1 MAHLEDLV
9 LVIGASGETGSRV
22 VKALLAKN
30 IPVKAL
36 VRTPEKAEAL
46 QMPGVEVQVTN
57 LTDPAELQTALEGI
71 KYVITATGARNFR
84 EPIETEAIE
93 VTFINLLSIAIKT
106 AGTEHIV
113 MCTSLGTD
121 NPEQFPQIAPVL
133 RLKSKAEEVIIG
145 CGVPYTIVR
154 PGGLVNEPGGVGVL
168 IRSKLEAP
176 GRISREDV
184 AEVMVQALLQ
194 PEARN
199 KVVEIINQ
207 TGEAPANRS
216 DLFKGIA

>member
-1 MAHLEDLV
+1 MINLKDVV

-22 VKALLAKN
+22 VKALRAKN
-30 IPVKAL
+30 IPVRAL
-36 VRTPEKAEAL
+36 VRTSEKGEVL

-57 LTDPAELQTALEGI
+57 LTDPAALQSALEGI
-71 KYVITATGARNFR
+71 KYIITATGARNFR
-84 EPIETEAIE
+84 EPAETEAIE
-93 VTFINLLSIAIKT
+93 VTYINLLASAIKT
-106 AGTEHIV
+106 AGIEHIV

-121 NPEQFPQIAPVL
+121 NPERFPPLAPVL
-133 RLKSKAEEVIIG
+133 RLKNKAEETIIG

-154 PGGLVNEPGGVGVL
+154 PGGLVNEPGGTGVL
-168 IRSKLEAP
+168 IRSKLEIS

-184 AEVMVQALLQ
+184 AEVMVQAILQ

-207 TGEAPANRS
+207 MGETPANS
-216 DLFKGIA
+216 PDLFKGIA